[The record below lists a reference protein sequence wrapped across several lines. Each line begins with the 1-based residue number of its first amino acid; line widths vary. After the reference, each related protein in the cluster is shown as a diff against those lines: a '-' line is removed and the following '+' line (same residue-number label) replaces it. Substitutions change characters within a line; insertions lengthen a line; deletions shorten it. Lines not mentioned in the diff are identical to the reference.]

1 MKPGNVR
8 DEIDAHIEEKAL
20 DLIESGVPEQEA
32 WRRARLEFGNPEVIA
47 ESSREVWTWRWLDR
61 LAQDVRYAL
70 RQMRRSPGFTTV
82 VVLSLALGIGA
93 NTAVFSVMDA
103 LLLRR
108 LPVADPDRLVF
119 LDQPFL
125 HTRMN
130 VFAYRWLERFRH
142 ADAFSYVSGINS
154 LERFN
159 IAVSAPDGTMIEQP
173 DRTIVDLVSGTY
185 FPMLGVGA
193 VAGRTLT
200 PDDDRTPGG
209 HPVAVISHRF
219 WRSRLD
225 SAGDVAGRLLKING
239 VIYTIVGVAPP
250 GFLGDAVGMPTDVWI
265 PMSMQ
270 SQLMPERP
278 GLLENPSAPW
288 IRIVARLRPA
298 VTLEQTRQRVSE
310 IAYQTEKET
319 QPDLTRE
326 DFSPPG
332 VLPASRGDSPLK
344 AIFRDPLKVMLIIVG
359 LLLLIAC
366 ANIVNLLLA
375 RSATRQREFAVRVS
389 LGAGR
394 PRIVRQL
401 LTENFLLASVAG
413 AVAVVIGL
421 WGAQTLERMLSSGE
435 VPLQLDIRLNSRL
448 FWFTMALGTL
458 TALVVGLAPAW
469 RSSIVTPSPGLKG
482 GAAGARRAVGI
493 SSALIVVQVALVLVL
508 LVGAGLFVQT
518 LRNLKGQD
526 LGFERSVW
534 LIRTAP
540 SEIGRRGPAIAD
552 EYRAIQDRLKTL
564 PGVVAVGASTSGLM
578 ARTGGARLTIR
589 GYVPQPDETMLVDYN
604 LVGTD
609 YFAAVGMKILA
620 GRVFTESDNEFAPGV
635 AIVNETLAR
644 RYFGRPDVISRT
656 FSVGRDSSGTSI
668 SIVGVVKDAKYALRD
683 DEVSMFFLPAR
694 QDLTR
699 LRRMDIAVRVGM
711 HSPLFGTQIRDA
723 IHALDPALPILSVEP
738 VEQTIDRTLLQE
750 RLTAWLSTCVGVVV
764 VLLASIGLY
773 GVLSHAVTQRTNE
786 IGVRLALGAT
796 AANVSTMVIRWILMP
811 VLLGVALGIPAALI
825 GGRGLADFLY
835 AIQPSNVPTLAGA
848 CVLLIVVTT
857 AASFFPARR
866 ASRVD
871 PMVALRHE

>member
-1 MKPGNVR
+1 MKPADVR

-20 DLIESGVPEQEA
+20 DLMESGVAEEEA
-32 WRRARLEFGNPEVIA
+32 WRRARLEFGNPVVIA
-47 ESSREVWTWRWLDR
+47 ESSREVWAWRWLDR
-61 LAQDVRYAL
+61 LGQDVRYAL

-93 NTAVFSVMDA
+93 NTAVFSVMDP
-103 LLLRR
+103 LLFRR

-119 LDQPFL
+119 FDQPFL

-130 VFAYRWLERFRH
+130 VFAYRWLDRLRH
-142 ADAFSYVSGINS
+142 AEAFSYVSGINA

-159 IAVSAPDGTMIEQP
+159 IAVSAPDGRMIEQP

-185 FPMLGVGA
+185 FPMLGIGP

-209 HPVAVISHRF
+209 QPVAVISHRF
-219 WRSRLD
+219 WRTRLD
-225 SAGDVAGRLLKING
+225 SAADLTGRLLKING

-278 GLLENPSAPW
+278 GLLENSNAPW
-288 IRIVARLRPA
+288 IRIVARLRPGA
-298 VTLEQTRQRVSE
+298 TLEQTRQQVSE

-332 VLPASRGDSPLK
+332 VLPAARGDSPLK
-344 AIFRDPLKVMLIIVG
+344 AVFRDPLQVMLIIVG

-366 ANIVNLLLA
+366 ANIANLLLA
-375 RSATRQREFAVRVS
+375 RSATRQREIAVRVS

-401 LTENFLLASVAG
+401 LTENFLLALVAG

-435 VPLQLDIRLNSRL
+435 VPLQLGIRLNARL
-448 FWFTMALGTL
+448 FAFTMALGTL

-469 RSSIVTPSPGLKG
+469 RSSVVTPSPGLKR
-482 GAAGARRAVGI
+482 GATGTRRVVGI
-493 SSALIVVQVALVLVL
+493 SRALIVVQVALVLVL

-534 LIRTAP
+534 LVRTAP
-540 SEIGRRGPAIAD
+540 SEVGRRGPAIAD
-552 EYRAIQDRLKTL
+552 EYGAIQQRLKTL
-564 PGVVAVGASTSGLM
+564 PGVLAVGISTSGLM

-589 GYVPQPDETMLVDYN
+589 GYVPQAGETMLVDYN

-609 YFAAVGMKILA
+609 YFAAVGMKVMA

-644 RYFGRPDVISRT
+644 RYFGRPDVIGKT
-656 FSVGRDSSGTSI
+656 FSTGRDDSGTSI

-699 LRRMDIAVRVGM
+699 LRRMDIAVRVGV

-750 RLTAWLSTCVGVVV
+750 RLTAWLSTCVGVLV

-773 GVLSHAVTQRTNE
+773 GVLSQAVAQRTKE
-786 IGVRLALGAT
+786 IGVRLALGAS
-796 AANVSTMVIRWILMP
+796 AAHVGAMVIRWILVP
-811 VLLGVALGIPAALI
+811 VLLGVGLGIPAALI
-825 GGRGLADFLY
+825 GGRGIESFLY

-848 CVLLIVVTT
+848 CVLLLAVTT
-857 AASFFPARR
+857 AASFLPARR
-866 ASRVD
+866 ASQVD
-871 PMVALRHE
+871 PMVALRHD

>member
-1 MKPGNVR
+1 MTPGNVR
-8 DEIDAHIEEKAL
+8 EEIDAHIEEKAL

-32 WRRARLEFGNPEVIA
+32 WRRARLEFGNPAVIA
-47 ESSREVWTWRWLDR
+47 ESSREMWTWRWLDR

-130 VFAYRWLERFRH
+130 VFAYGWLERFRH
-142 ADAFSYVSGINS
+142 TDMFSYVSGINS

-159 IAVSAPDGTMIEQP
+159 LAVSGPGGTMIEQP

-225 SAGDVAGRLLKING
+225 SAADVAGRLLEING

-288 IRIVARLRPA
+288 IRIVARLRPG
-298 VTLEQTRQRVSE
+298 VTLAQTRQRVSE

-344 AIFRDPLKVMLIIVG
+344 AIFRDPLQVMLIIVG

-375 RSATRQREFAVRVS
+375 RSATRQREIAVRVS

-421 WGAQTLERMLSSGE
+421 WGAQILERMLSSGE
-435 VPLQLDIRLNSRL
+435 VQLQLDIRLNSRL

-469 RSSIVTPSPGLKG
+469 RSSVVTPSPGLKG
-482 GAAGARRAVGI
+482 MTTSARRAAGI

-518 LRNLKGQD
+518 LRNLKEQD

-564 PGVVAVGASTSGLM
+564 PGVVAVGISTSGLM

-589 GYVPQPDETMLVDYN
+589 GYMPQAGETMLVDYN

-609 YFAAVGMKILA
+609 YFAAVGMKVLA
-620 GRVFTESDNEFAPGV
+620 GRVFSESDNEFAPGV

-644 RYFGRPDVISRT
+644 RYFGRPDVIGKT
-656 FSVGRDSSGTSI
+656 FSTGRDGSGTSI

-683 DEVSMFFLPAR
+683 DGVSMFFLPAR

-711 HSPLFGTQIRDA
+711 HSPSLGTQIRDA
-723 IHALDPALPILSVEP
+723 IHALDAALPILSVEP

-750 RLTAWLSTCVGVVV
+750 RLTAWLSTCVGLVV

-825 GGRGLADFLY
+825 GGRGLADSLY

-848 CVLLIVVTT
+848 SVLLLVVTT